1 MSCPKNRKHI
11 YRITLCLTVLAMVL
25 SGTALVFAASNSITI
40 AADTAEPEPG
50 DTVSFTVT
58 IGPVSDMGTMQM
70 KLVIP
75 EGLTYVEGSGKLAD
89 GLKKT
94 LGYDIAN
101 FTEESLMVT
110 GGATKTD
117 YSSDSDTLICT
128 FQCKVDEGFKGIA
141 EVGLTKL
148 EFFSVESWEN
158 HTKEY
163 SVKSA
168 VLKVGTDEQAT
179 EPGGSDQPAVP
190 GINTEPG
197 NTGNTD
203 PSNGG
208 STEPANEGS
217 TGTTPGGNEQPV
229 PGGTTEPA
237 SGNGQTTEP
246 VNSTD
251 PANNGNTESA
261 SGGNDQPGQEPA
273 QEPSGQGGTTEPAG
287 QDSSAEPAP
296 SGNTEPENTVTAP
309 GENSTPAPGENTTP
323 APSGQNGEGTKTA
336 DSDGKKTDGNSAQ
349 NNTDGKTV
357 QEPAKQGSERPS
369 EASETKTF
377 PIWVIPAV
385 VVIAA
390 ICILLAKRKKDRS

>member
-11 YRITLCLTVLAMVL
+11 YRIMLCLTVLAMVL

-128 FQCKVDEGFKGIA
+128 FECKVDEGFKGTA

-168 VLKVGTDEQAT
+168 VLKVGADEQTT

-208 STEPANEGS
+208 ST
-217 TGTTPGGNEQPV
+217 GTTPGGSDQPA
-229 PGGTTEPA
+229 PGGNTDPA
-237 SGNGQTTEP
+237 FGNGQTTEP

-261 SGGNDQPGQEPA
+261 SGGNDQPGQEPP
-273 QEPSGQGGTTEPAG
+273 QEPAGQGGTTDPASQG
-287 QDSSAEPAP
+287 SSAEPAP
-296 SGNTEPENTVTAP
+296 SGNTESVPSENTVTAP
-309 GENSTPAPGENTTP
+309 GENSTPAPGKNTEP
-323 APSGQNGEGTKTA
+323 APSGQNGEGIKTA
-336 DSDGKKTDGNSAQ
+336 DSDGLKTDGNSAQ
-349 NNTDGKTV
+349 NNTDGKTD
-357 QEPAKQGSERPS
+357 QDPGKQGSERPS

>member
-11 YRITLCLTVLAMVL
+11 YRIMLCLTVLAMVL

-110 GGATKTD
+110 GGATTTD

-128 FQCKVDEGFKGIA
+128 FECKVDEGFKGTA

-148 EFFSVESWEN
+148 EFFSVESWKD

-163 SVKSA
+163 SVKNA
-168 VLKVGTDEQAT
+168 VLKVGMDEQTT
-179 EPGGSDQPAVP
+179 EPGGNDQPTEP
-190 GINTEPG
+190 GNNTEPG

-217 TGTTPGGNEQPV
+217 TGTTPGGNDQPA
-229 PGGTTEPA
+229 PGGNTDPA

-246 VNSTD
+246 GNS
-251 PANNGNTESA
+251 GNTEPA
-261 SGGNDQPGQEPA
+261 PGGNDQPGQEPA

-296 SGNTEPENTVTAP
+296 SGNTEPGNNGNT
-309 GENSTPAPGENTTP
+309 TPAPGENTTP